1 MEILVLDHGLELAA
15 IDAHLLDLR
24 SGRLDALSNI
34 SLEVYKLPVLDTPK
48 LIQEVLKV
56 FDLPPDFILRHD
68 ESCTFL
74 AHICNV
80 LLNTPQLHLHFIVV
94 PHSRINVHRHSF
106 FEVGDSRFDDVDLV
120 LEFGFTV

>member
-1 MEILVLDHGLELAA
+1 MEILVLHHGLELAA

-56 FDLPPDFILRHD
+56 FDEILLVSIHVFNHPIYVIFV
-68 ESCTFL
+68 ENKL
-74 AHICNV
+74 A
-80 LLNTPQLHLHFIVV
+80 
-94 PHSRINVHRHSF
+94 
-106 FEVGDSRFDDVDLV
+106 
-120 LEFGFTV
+120 